1 MREQNILTV
10 TEGSVTFGD
19 KSILQD
25 ISLAA
30 GGGEFIGIVGPN
42 GAGKS
47 TLLRALRGLIPLVT
61 GEVRLFGRPVRELGD
76 KEIARQIAYMQQD
89 VNVRFGFTALEV
101 VLAGRYPYLN
111 WWSNE
116 SDEDYRIARK
126 YMAFTGVE
134 QLADRPVQQ
143 VSGGERQRILLAKV
157 LAQETPLIFLDE
169 PTANLD
175 LTYQEEVFR
184 YCRTLAGQGKLVLL
198 VAHDLKMAAKFCS
211 RLILLAG
218 GRVVADGAP
227 VEVITEENLSEAY
240 GLHSAVFTN
249 KITGQ
254 LDIHTYEGAATS
266 LRPQLHIIG
275 GGGSACDILRLLRE
289 NSFPVTGGVFHEGD
303 SDADACE
310 AFDMDCVLAKPFTVI
325 SNEQG
330 EANRRKIV
338 GADWTIVTNTYW
350 GEQNLDNLQ
359 AAFAAEQLILL
370 EDTPVETR
378 DYTAGRATDL
388 YRELCGL
395 PGTVVMTTDSFAAA
409 IAAEEL
415 FRKKVRGKEG

>member
-1 MREQNILTV
+1 MQDKHILTM
-10 TEGSVTFGD
+10 TEGCVTLGD
-19 KSILQD
+19 KSILQS

-30 GGGEFIGIVGPN
+30 GSGEFIGIVGPN

-47 TLLRALRGLIPLVT
+47 TLLRALRGLIPLVS
-61 GEVRLFGRPVRELGD
+61 GAARVFGRPVREFGD
-76 KEIARQIAYMQQD
+76 KEIARQIAYMQQE
-89 VNVRFGFTALEV
+89 VNVHFGFTALEV
-101 VLAGRYPYLN
+101 VLTGRYPYLN
-111 WWSNE
+111 WWAGE
-116 SDEDYRIARK
+116 SDEDYCIARK

-134 QLADRPVQQ
+134 ALADRPVQQ

-157 LAQETPLIFLDE
+157 LAQETPVIFLDE

-175 LTYQEEVFR
+175 ITYQEEVFR

-218 GRVVADGAP
+218 GRVLADGAP
-227 VEVITEENLSEAY
+227 AEVITEENLSEAY

-254 LDIHTYEGAATS
+254 LDIHTYEGAAAS

-275 GGGSACDILRLLRE
+275 GGGSACGIFRLLRE
-289 NSFPVTGGVFHEGD
+289 NSFSVTGGVFHEGD

-310 AFDMDCVLAKPFTVI
+310 AFDVDSVLAKPFAVI
-325 SNEQG
+325 SSEQG
-330 EANRRKIV
+330 AANRRKIA

-359 AAFAAEQLILL
+359 AAFVAERLILL

-378 DYTAGRATDL
+378 DYTAGRATAL
-388 YRELCGL
+388 YRDLCRQ
-395 PGTVVMTTDSFAAA
+395 PGTVVMTTESFAAA
-409 IAAEEL
+409 IVAEEL
-415 FRKKVRGKEG
+415 FRQKMKETEG